1 MMSVLIVR
9 DITYNYTEVSS
20 YARES
25 GSFVVELLFLKI
37 FATVINFHG
46 VAISFIRSMQAK

>member
-1 MMSVLIVR
+1 MSVLIVR

-20 YARES
+20 YAQES
-25 GSFVVELLFLKI
+25 SSFVVELVFLKI

-46 VAISFIRSMQAK
+46 VAISFIRSTQAR